1 MNFSAWFM
9 FGNFGT
15 VITTLSPK
23 GPQVAIIFYSGLG
36 EVLRLIPNYK
46 LFLCYYYL
54 AIKSPN

>member
-1 MNFSAWFM
+1 M

-46 LFLCYYYL
+46 LFSVITTLPL
-54 AIKSPN
+54 NLQTKEQF